1 MNFNSL
7 LNTINNAHI
16 RLQESAVKAVNKH
29 LTIRNWLIGF
39 YIVEFEQN
47 GEDRAQYGE
56 KLLQRLAESLNK
68 SALSYRNLKLFR
80 QFYLTYPQ
88 IGMEVP
94 TQLNILGFSINQI
107 GQSPNAQFQ
116 ETDNQSVTI
125 WQSPIAKFNPK
136 LQVPPDKL
144 INRLSFTHLIQLFPI
159 KDPLHRAFY
168 EIECIKGTWSVSE
181 LKRQI
186 GSLYFE
192 RSGMSKNPEK
202 LSKLTL
208 DKADK
213 ANIHDIMKSPF
224 TFEFLGLKAKEVVEE
239 NDLEQALIDHIQDF
253 LLELG
258 NGFCFEARQ
267 KRILIDDEYFFVD
280 LVFYH
285 RVLKCHVLV
294 DLKVEKF
301 NHAHLSQLN
310 SYVAYYRAEE
320 KLPDDNDPVGI
331 LLCTEKGKKL
341 VEYALSGMDEKLFV
355 SKYLLKL
362 PSKKQLTDF
371 IQNELNRLL

>member
-1 MNFNSL
+1 MNFNL
-7 LNTINNAHI
+7 LVNAIQNTHSTLQQCAVNAI
-16 RLQESAVKAVNKH
+16 NKH

-39 YIVEFEQN
+39 YIVEFEQK
-47 GEDRAQYGE
+47 GEDRAKYGE
-56 KLLQRLAESLNK
+56 KLLQKLSDTLIQG
-68 SALSYRNLKLFR
+68 SFSYRNLRLYR

-88 IGMEVP
+88 IVHSLP
-94 TQLNILGFSINQI
+94 AQLNQLGVNVS
-107 GQSPNAQFQ
+107 A
-116 ETDNQSVTI
+116 I
-125 WQSPIAKFNPK
+125 WQSPIAKLENTDNQSVGIWQLPIAAFNTK
-136 LQVPPDKL
+136 LHVPPDKL
-144 INRLSFTHLIQLFPI
+144 INRLSFTHLSILLPI
-159 KDPLHRAFY
+159 KDPLHRTFY

-192 RSGMSKNPEK
+192 RSGMSQNPEK
-202 LSKLTL
+202 LSTLTL

-213 ANIHDIMKSPF
+213 TNIQDIIKSPF
-224 TFEFLGLKAKEVVEE
+224 TFEFLGLRAKEVVEE
-239 NDLEQALIDHIQDF
+239 SDLEQALIEHLQDF

-267 KRILIDDEYFFVD
+267 KRILIDNDYFFVD

-285 RVLKCHVLV
+285 RLLKCHVLV

-301 NHAHLSQLN
+301 KHEHISQLN

-320 KLPDDNDPVGI
+320 KAGDDNDPIGI

-355 SKYLLKL
+355 SKYLLQL
-362 PSKKQLTDF
+362 PSKEQLNNF
-371 IQNELNRLL
+371 IENELNKL

>member
-7 LNTINNAHI
+7 LDTINGAHI
-16 RLQESAVKAVNKH
+16 RLQESAVKAINKH

-68 SALSYRNLKLFR
+68 SALSYRSLKLFR
-80 QFYLTYPQ
+80 QFYLIYPQ
-88 IGMEVP
+88 IGMEIP
-94 TQLNILGFSINQI
+94 TQLNILGFNVNQI
-107 GQSPNAQFQ
+107 GQTASAKLQLIDNQFDIIRQTASAQF
-116 ETDNQSVTI
+116 
-125 WQSPIAKFNPK
+125 NPR
-136 LQVPPDKL
+136 LQVPPEKL
-144 INRLSFTHLIQLFPI
+144 LNRLSFSHLSLLLPI
-159 KDPLHRAFY
+159 KESLHRTFY

-202 LSKLTL
+202 LSKITL

-213 ANIHDIMKSPF
+213 ATINDIMKSPF

-239 NDLEQALIDHIQDF
+239 TDLEQALIDHMQDF

-267 KRILIDDEYFFVD
+267 KRILIDDEYCFVD

-294 DLKVEKF
+294 DIKVEKF

-320 KLPDDNDPVGI
+320 KLLDDNDPVGI

-355 SKYLLKL
+355 SKYLLQL